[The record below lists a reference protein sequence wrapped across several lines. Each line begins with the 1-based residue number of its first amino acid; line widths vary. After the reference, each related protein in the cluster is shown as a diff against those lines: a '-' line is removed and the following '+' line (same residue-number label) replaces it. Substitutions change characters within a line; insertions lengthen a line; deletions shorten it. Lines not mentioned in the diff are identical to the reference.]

1 MDEVPALQTREY
13 TSPKRI
19 EMKGHEP
26 SLMTIIQD
34 PDPRRALP
42 VRSSSAV
49 ESSADFVNLCDH
61 IQLLLPTDVVVVA
74 YLVLHFEVGSIESD
88 AHESSM

>member
-13 TSPKRI
+13 TSPKTI
-19 EMKGHEP
+19 KMKGHEP

-42 VRSSSAV
+42 VKSSSV
-49 ESSADFVNLCDH
+49 ESSADFVNLCEH
-61 IQLLLPTDVVVVA
+61 I
-74 YLVLHFEVGSIESD
+74 
-88 AHESSM
+88 